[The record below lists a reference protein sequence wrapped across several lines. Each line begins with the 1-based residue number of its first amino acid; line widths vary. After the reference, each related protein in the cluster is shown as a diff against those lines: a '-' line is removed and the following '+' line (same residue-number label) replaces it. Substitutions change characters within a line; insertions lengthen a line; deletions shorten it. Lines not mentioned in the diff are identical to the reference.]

1 MLPPHCSRRLLS
13 EGRCLASSPHSE
25 YLRQRPGGKS
35 SSSFTVLS
43 LLGRMRDR
51 TLPCRA
57 EARRGQSRWTDGT
70 EQSERDR
77 MGREVAK
84 RRQAWTRRGPVPEWA
99 RPRPP
104 SPRPGHR
111 RAGRV
116 LRDGPRQKSRSTS
129 QPSREPYI
137 VLQSLVF
144 LYLKSLSL
152 SFNRGLPFSR
162 GVHLPLCLRSLS

>member
-13 EGRCLASSPHSE
+13 EGRRLASSPHSE
-25 YLRQRPGGKS
+25 YLRQRPGGRS

-57 EARRGQSRWTDGT
+57 EARRGQSRWTEGT
-70 EQSERDR
+70 ERSERDR
-77 MGREVAK
+77 TGREVAR

-116 LRDGPRQKSRSTS
+116 LRDGPWQKSRSTS
-129 QPSREPYI
+129 QPSREPY
-137 VLQSLVF
+137 LGHC
-144 LYLKSLSL
+144 LSPP
-152 SFNRGLPFSR
+152 FKNGFRGQPYPQVERPGDNVGLELNPNKA
-162 GVHLPLCLRSLS
+162 

>member
-13 EGRCLASSPHSE
+13 EGRRLASSPHSE
-25 YLRQRPGGKS
+25 YLRQRPGGRS

-70 EQSERDR
+70 ERSERDR
-77 MGREVAK
+77 MGREVAR